1 MKLIKLLFSIL
12 VATSVALADE
22 TAGAIASLDIS
33 VIEQAKDVYFN
44 YLMNVLK
51 DVNIPDI
58 DFHGGYIHQNT
69 FVITEAASNVQISA
83 DPENNG
89 LVLSVDSLAANF
101 HSSSFRYKLSILLCK
116 GSVSVDISHMS
127 VKATIGVTT
136 QKLANGKTVPS
147 FTMSNVNVD
156 LPKDHLNIH
165 VHGNVVAKIADAFKK
180 LFIGTIRDEI
190 TKNLKDLLVKQVP
203 PQLNKIVA
211 EQQGFT
217 EVYKGLDLDW
227 SLPAAPKITASLLQ
241 FGIKG
246 LLYPKNESEVEP
258 PVSPPEMPLH
268 DDQSPSKFQFF
279 LSNYVVDSM
288 FYSFLRVHEIHFWT
302 KSTAVPKTFPIQL
315 DTTSLNFFFPGLKKH
330 YGIDLPVDVEYKL

>member
-1 MKLIKLLFSIL
+1 
-12 VATSVALADE
+12 
-22 TAGAIASLDIS
+22 
-33 VIEQAKDVYFN
+33 
-44 YLMNVLK
+44 
-51 DVNIPDI
+51 
-58 DFHGGYIHQNT
+58 
-69 FVITEAASNVQISA
+69 
-83 DPENNG
+83 
-89 LVLSVDSLAANF
+89 
-101 HSSSFRYKLSILLCK
+101 
-116 GSVSVDISHMS
+116 MS

-156 LPKDHLNIH
+156 LPKNHLNIH

-227 SLPAAPKITASLLQ
+227 SLPAAPKITTSLLQ

-279 LSNYVVDSM
+279 LSNYVVDSI

-330 YGIDLPVDVEYKL
+330 YGIDLPVDIEYKL